1 MPDLDKDLASVKTML
16 LTMGSLAREAVRR
29 AVFAMVNRDAGMAST
44 GKETDKAIDELELDI
59 DEKAI
64 ALLPQAR
71 SSAELRFITVAMKI
85 ARDLERVGDEATTI
99 SRRAFELS
107 QDAQVRPA
115 VDVPRRA
122 EMALSM
128 LEDALG
134 TFITGDSA
142 RAREIIPRDKE
153 VDALNKQLHRELTEE
168 IMANPATTPRC
179 LNLMVISKSL
189 ERIGD
194 HAKNIAEDVV
204 YLYEGRD
211 IRYTGRGKVRQIEPP
226 AGN

>member
-1 MPDLDKDLASVKTML
+1 MPDLDHELAGLKKML
-16 LTMGSLAREAVRR
+16 LHMGGLARDAVRR
-29 AVFAMVNRDAGMAST
+29 AVSALVNRDAGMAST
-44 GKETDKAIDELELDI
+44 AKETDKAIDESQLEI

-64 ALLPQAR
+64 SLLPLAR
-71 SSAELRFITVAMKI
+71 SAEELRLITVAMKI

-99 SRRAFELS
+99 SRRAYELS
-107 QDAQVRPA
+107 QDQQTRPA
-115 VDVPRRA
+115 VDIARRA
-122 EMALSM
+122 EMALGM

-134 TFITGDSA
+134 TFVTGNST

-153 VDALNKQLHRELTEE
+153 VDALNTQLQQDLTEE
-168 IMANPATTPRC
+168 IMANPRVTPRC

-211 IRYTGRGKVRQIEPP
+211 IRFIGRGKLRRGEPP
-226 AGN
+226 PSD